1 MSETIAS
8 PEPIGSHE
16 PCLAREGSGFEG
28 VPRWLGTAI
37 LSIVVAFVFSVGTL
51 AAMTALVKTEK
62 YVTDALVYFAVYAV
76 LFWVVFRGL
85 DLAIPHLLRRRGEKS
100 WWGPFGMDG
109 SLVSFV
115 RNWVVIFVC
124 WLPYLVLPG
133 VIIAWDTG
141 DQIASYFGNPTFGF
155 GPGVLFDHH
164 PVFTTLLYGKLAKIG
179 IECFGSVAPTLHALA
194 YVQAIAGAGAI
205 AIILR
210 QLLSKVGDAW
220 LSRGILLLL
229 CLFPVV
235 PSSFIVLVKDTLNL
249 PFFLWWV
256 AVFSRLSA
264 RRFSDPKPWEIVALV
279 LLAFFCALTK
289 KTSIYV
295 IAATVVLALLLLR
308 PGRRAFAATM
318 ATLLLPLV
326 LQGVVWN
333 GFVNLRYDVVGG
345 ESQAAFTPLLQMM
358 ARAAYENPNVLN
370 DAEKQVFDDN
380 LSGITWSQL
389 QANYDPYTSDP
400 CFWAGLR
407 DGGAPSVKR
416 FSVVEVGTLWA
427 KLMRR
432 APGSMV
438 RGYLTLESGW
448 FSFVNPGAFGW
459 PQVTAP
465 ACQQV
470 FLLQW
475 NTVSR
480 PEVWNQIPSFKTLK
494 VTDGGYFLK
503 RACET
508 LSQVPGISALC
519 FVCVWT
525 AILPAYLIRR
535 LLAGRS
541 VHRFAMVLP
550 VLFSIAVLYLC
561 PISTQFFRGSPSPT
575 RYSASMV
582 VLLLLVPALLAMNR
596 ERPAADPRPS
606 LVGSCEKS
614 SPLRKL
620 SGAMSGRGRASSQRS
635 RIEPHP
641 REDDRRDS

>member
-8 PEPIGSHE
+8 PESIGSHE
-16 PCLAREGSGFEG
+16 PRLAREGSGFEG

-37 LSIVVAFVFSVGTL
+37 LSIVMAFVFSVGTL
-51 AAMTALVKTEK
+51 AATTALVKTEK

-115 RNWVVIFVC
+115 RNWAVIFVC

-220 LSRGILLLL
+220 LSLGILLLL

-370 DAEKQVFDDN
+370 DTEKQVFDDN

-389 QANYDPYTSDP
+389 QANYAPFMSDACYWTP
-400 CFWAGLR
+400 LR
-407 DGGAPSVKR
+407 NGDAPNIKK
-416 FSVVEVGTLWA
+416 FSVAQVGVLWA

-432 APGSMV
+432 APGSMI

-448 FSFVNPGAFGW
+448 FNFVNVNTHGW
-459 PQVTAP
+459 PETSSP
-465 ACQQV
+465 ICQQS
-470 FLLQW
+470 FSAQW
-475 NTVSR
+475 NTVAG
-480 PEVWNQIPSFKTLK
+480 PVVWDQIPTYKSIKMA
-494 VTDGGYFLK
+494 DGNLFV
-503 RACET
+503 RRVCEA
-508 LSQVPGISALC
+508 LEQVP
-519 FVCVWT
+519 CVSVLFFICIWT
-525 AILPAYLIRR
+525 SVLPAYLVRR
-535 LLAGRS
+535 LLGGGS
-541 VHRFAMVLP
+541 VWHLVMTMPILLSV
-550 VLFSIAVLYLC
+550 AVLYLC
-561 PISTQFFRGSPSPT
+561 PVSIQIFRGPPSPT
-575 RYSASMV
+575 RYSASVV

-596 ERPAADPRPS
+596 ERPAANPRPS

-620 SGAMSGRGRASSQRS
+620 SGAMSGRGRARSQRS